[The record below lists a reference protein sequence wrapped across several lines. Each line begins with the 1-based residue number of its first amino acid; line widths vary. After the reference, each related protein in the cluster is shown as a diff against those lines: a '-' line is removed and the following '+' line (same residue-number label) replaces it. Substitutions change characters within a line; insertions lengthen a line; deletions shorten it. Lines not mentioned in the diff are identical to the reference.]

1 VVTKG
6 NLGRLYVDT
15 VKDQDVAN
23 RYNYQKGDYRNFR
36 DGDIQSAIMPGDT
49 WTADDNKKASL
60 RMYAQDLGEGEGQA
74 DFVTLI
80 NDNARVYK
88 GGSWKDRAYWL
99 NPSTRRFL
107 DQEESR
113 DDIGF
118 RCAMIRVGS
127 PAGF

>member
-1 VVTKG
+1 M
-6 NLGRLYVDT
+6 L
-15 VKDQDVAN
+15 
-23 RYNYQKGDYRNFR
+23 
-36 DGDIQSAIMPGDT
+36 
-49 WTADDNKKASL
+49 AST
-60 RMYAQDLGEGEGQA
+60 RMYAQALDEDDS
-74 DFVTLI
+74 DFFTLI

-107 DQEESR
+107 DQESSR

>member
-1 VVTKG
+1 MVIR
-6 NLGRLYVDT
+6 NLLLSQNGEWYTD
-15 VKDQDVAN
+15 DD
-23 RYNYQKGDYRNFR
+23 
-36 DGDIQSAIMPGDT
+36 P
-49 WTADDNKKASL
+49 DNKLGSY
-60 RMYAQDLGEGEGQA
+60 RMYAQKEGDEKAAA

-107 DQEESR
+107 DQNESR

-127 PAGF
+127 PSGF